1 VGKQIKS
8 INVTKNKQI
17 LEQKAQKERE
27 EMKRMLLMGMDA
39 AGGRGDDLRI
49 LMASQKGACASC
61 LLRMRLFFEKLTPF
75 TSEIRIIGVTITFAL
90 PSCRAN
96 TTSQSKVTS
105 VSSGSFSTSR
115 SSPPLCT
122 LPF

>member
-49 LMASQKGACASC
+49 LMA
-61 LLRMRLFFEKLTPF
+61 
-75 TSEIRIIGVTITFAL
+75 
-90 PSCRAN
+90 
-96 TTSQSKVTS
+96 
-105 VSSGSFSTSR
+105 
-115 SSPPLCT
+115 
-122 LPF
+122 